1 MPTLQ
6 RYADDMPISSSQS
19 GFTDVLDWLGF
30 LAAREYLAQLLVNVH
45 AVTAQEAANRCTQ
58 VIPHVRI
65 AAAYIRQ
72 SLEGPPDISFLPA
85 YYAILNLMKV
95 YVLLGPRHADLAK
108 NRWHGATYDPQ
119 GKDSRSVLTE
129 EIVVKNGG
137 VFPLFYETLTG
148 SKLRRTPVRLR
159 VGDFLH
165 SVSGVW
171 FEYNLATG
179 QHPGVCNLAFDVLAI
194 GGKHRLRCIVAT
206 PHPLPRG
213 QLQCMRTFRQDPT
226 NKNLYLGPFVTN
238 SAPEVIS
245 AIRAGIRT
253 ELLYRVEP
261 KRTYAMMTPSKI
273 LLPQELP
280 IAFLFF
286 YMSSVVRYRPEY
298 FARLRD
304 SKFWP
309 VLSSAR
315 LHSFLDF
322 LLAFWSFMHKKNF
335 YINAPLYS
343 PG

>member
-1 MPTLQ
+1 MPVT
-6 RYADDMPISSSQS
+6 SSQS
-19 GFTDVLDWLGF
+19 GFTDVLDWLSF
-30 LAAREYLAQLLVNVH
+30 LTARDYLEQLLVITHGVPPQDT
-45 AVTAQEAANRCTQ
+45 VKRCAQI
-58 VIPHVRI
+58 IPHVRS

-72 SLEGPPDISFLPA
+72 SLEGPPEISFLPA

-129 EIVVKNGG
+129 EIVVKSGG

-148 SKLRRTPVRLR
+148 RKFRQTSIRLR
-159 VGDFLH
+159 VGDFLN

-179 QHPGVCNLAFDVLAI
+179 QHPGHCQLKFELQAI
-194 GGKHRLRCIVAT
+194 GGKNRLKCLVAT
-206 PHPLPRG
+206 PIPVPKGR
-213 QLQCMRTFRQDPT
+213 LQCMGSFRQDPA
-226 NKNLYLGPFVTN
+226 NKNIYIGPLVANQAVPT
-238 SAPEVIS
+238 VIN

-261 KRTYAMMTPSKI
+261 KKTYAMMTRAKI

-309 VLSSAR
+309 VISSAR

-322 LLAFWSFMHKKNF
+322 LLAFWSFAHKKNF
-335 YINAPLYS
+335 FINAPLYAEE
-343 PG
+343 